1 MTFKWGKLYH
11 RSLQFF
17 LSSGLGGGCDEN
29 RNNDAV
35 IDGCCLSIY
44 SASMHLEFISQN
56 RLSLKKDKYRNF
68 NKSS

>member
-1 MTFKWGKLYH
+1 MGKIV
-11 RSLQFF
+11 
-17 LSSGLGGGCDEN
+17 SSKSSILLIIRAWGGGCDEN

-56 RLSLKKDKYRNF
+56 RLSLKKAG
-68 NKSS
+68 KSKSKS